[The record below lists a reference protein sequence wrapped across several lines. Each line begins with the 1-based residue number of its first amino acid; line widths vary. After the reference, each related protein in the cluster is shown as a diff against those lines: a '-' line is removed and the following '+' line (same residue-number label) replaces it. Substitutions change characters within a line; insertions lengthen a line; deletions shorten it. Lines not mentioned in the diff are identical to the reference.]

1 MDIGFVDHFNIN
13 YTYHYYRI
21 YNMIDIIKQAGLSSA
36 KLAVSYSEMKLKMSI
51 LYMYFRTNNQTQSGA
66 NN

>member
-1 MDIGFVDHFNIN
+1 
-13 YTYHYYRI
+13 
-21 YNMIDIIKQAGLSSA
+21 MIDIIKQAGLSSA

-51 LYMYFRTNNQTQSGA
+51 LYMYFRTNNQTQSGV